1 MISTLYLVPWA
12 YQVVRKRVVFVI
24 SGGKARGVGAL
35 LQNVNALTELS
46 DEVAFSLEQKKL

>member
-12 YQVVRKRVVFVI
+12 YRVVRKRVVCVI

-46 DEVAFSLEQKKL
+46 DEVALGLEQEKL